1 MDISV
6 RKMRPEDKDAVMEI
20 LGKWNMAPRPPSEE
34 NPNPERTSINVQN
47 SFVAT
52 DGNRVVGVCSHIVL
66 SDELAETASLAVD
79 PEYKG
84 KGIGYKLQLA
94 RLEELK
100 KQGFK
105 KIHTETDR
113 PEIIDWYVKKF
124 GYKVVGKNKKKHSFS
139 LEDVDYWT
147 VLELDLK

>member
-1 MDISV
+1 M
-6 RKMRPEDKDAVMEI
+6 
-20 LGKWNMAPRPPSEE
+20 
-34 NPNPERTSINVQN
+34 
-47 SFVAT
+47 
-52 DGNRVVGVCSHIVL
+52 
-66 SDELAETASLAVD
+66 
-79 PEYKG
+79 
-84 KGIGYKLQLA
+84 
-94 RLEELK
+94 K